1 MHGDNPRQAGES
13 AGLRILDI
21 ILTLWCLLVAV
32 IFYGGYLDPVMIGLQ
47 TGNLIG
53 AYAAMVLLT
62 ATIAALRYLRGRPGG
77 HAMASS
83 SGPVSARTDSR
94 QSSGD
99 TDIDR

>member
-1 MHGDNPRQAGES
+1 MHGDNSRQAGGS

-32 IFYGGYLDPVMIGLQ
+32 IFYGGYLNPIEIGLQ

-62 ATIAALRYLRGRPGG
+62 ATIVALRYLRGRPGSSN
-77 HAMASS
+77 AASS
-83 SGPVSARTDSR
+83 AGPVSARTDSR

-99 TDIDR
+99 MDIDR